1 MRRKISI
8 FKNSGKRFQLGFDT
22 AFFIFQ
28 ICMGKFAASE
38 NLSQL
43 LKNLLPNLTYH
54 YSKNVRMKS
63 SFI

>member
-1 MRRKISI
+1 MCRKIFI
-8 FKNSGKRFQLGFDT
+8 IKNSGKRFQLGFDT

-28 ICMGKFAASE
+28 ICRGKLAASE

-43 LKNLLPNLTYH
+43 LKNPLPNLTHH

-63 SFI
+63 SFV